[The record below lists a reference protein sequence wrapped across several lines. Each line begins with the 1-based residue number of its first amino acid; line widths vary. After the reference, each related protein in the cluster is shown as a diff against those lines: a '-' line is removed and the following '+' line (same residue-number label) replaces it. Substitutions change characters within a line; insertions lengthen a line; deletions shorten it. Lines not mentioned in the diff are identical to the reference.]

1 MLDMADDGLMLNIT
15 NNPKTPVFNKGK
27 KKIYQRK
34 ALRKTGSWKQTQP
47 NGGKQESSRGDA
59 SSLKRPNQ
67 TMPAAK
73 RKYKNAEKQS
83 PCERLPSLAPKRRKV
98 KEDPVEKEEKNGVAP
113 VKTSSLFRNNPEI
126 PEIHRQAVKTLKEK
140 IFTANSFSE
149 LNLHPHLVSTLNNV
163 LKFSNM
169 TSIQKQA
176 IPVLLDG
183 KDALVQSQTGSGKTL
198 AYGVPLVQSLQ
209 SVQTKIQRGD
219 GPYAV
224 IIIPT
229 RELALQSFDT
239 IQKLIKPFTWIVPG
253 VLMGGEKRKSEKAR
267 LRKGINIL
275 ISTPGRLVDHIKNTQ
290 NICFSRVQWL
300 VIDEADR
307 LLDLGFE
314 KDITVILNAL
324 NAAHEKRQ
332 NVLLSAT
339 LTNGVNRLAGI
350 SLKEPVNIYITET
363 NQSKPAF
370 VTKEMKTEQKNIKQN
385 SECYSIPEQLQQFM
399 VMVPSKLRLVTLSAF
414 ILQKYKFEKKQK
426 MIIFFS
432 SCESVEFHY
441 DLFTNV
447 LTPYSNS
454 KELKQLLFSAC
465 KMLFL
470 RLHGNMK
477 QEARKQVFLEF
488 SQSKIGVLLCT
499 DVAARGLDL
508 PEVTWIVQY
517 NAPTSPAEYV
527 HRAGRTARIGSCGNS
542 LLFLTPSEAEYANV
556 LVSHHISVSEIKM
569 ESILATLFVEHFKRK
584 QSGHKTQLDGVIL
597 QEVRESA
604 TTLQK
609 EYENYVHSTK
619 ETLLQAKKALQSFIR
634 AYATYPANLK
644 QIFHVKTL
652 HLGHTAKSFGLRDAP
667 QNLSSTIMANQ
678 QKKNF
683 KPRVKRSG
691 LGGHLFAKS
700 EVASLLQSEYSNGF
714 GANFYKVKKQ
724 RKPLKSRRS
733 QSENI

>member
-1 MLDMADDGLMLNIT
+1 MAGDDGSILNIAG
-15 NNPKTPVFNKGK
+15 NRGGPAFRRRK
-27 KKIYQRK
+27 KVCPREGSRDVQSQR
-34 ALRKTGSWKQTQP
+34 QTQP
-47 NGGKQESSRGDA
+47 IEGKYQKQQNSRSDH
-59 SSLKRPNQ
+59 SSLNSPNQ
-67 TMPAAK
+67 KVQIMK
-73 RKYKNAEKQS
+73 RKYKSIEKLPQ
-83 PCERLPSLAPKRRKV
+83 CERLPNLAPKKRKIE
-98 KEDPVEKEEKNGVAP
+98 EDPVDKVKMKEGTP
-113 VKTSSLFRNNPEI
+113 VKTSSLFKNNPEI
-126 PEIHRQAVKTLKEK
+126 PEIPRQTVKMVKEK
-140 IFTANSFSE
+140 VFTTNSFDE
-149 LNLHPHLVSTLNNV
+149 LQLHPHLVSTLNNV
-163 LKFSNM
+163 LKLSTM
-169 TSIQKQA
+169 TSVQKQT

-209 SVQTKIQRGD
+209 SVQPKIQRSD

-224 IIIPT
+224 VIIPT

-275 ISTPGRLVDHIKNTQ
+275 LSTPGRLVDHIKNTK

-339 LTNGVNRLAGI
+339 LTDGVNRLAGI
-350 SLKEPVNIYITET
+350 SLKEPANIYITEPR
-363 NQSKPAF
+363 QSKPVF
-370 VTKEMKTEQKNIKQN
+370 TTKQMTAKQENIKEDL
-385 SECYSIPEQLQQFM
+385 ECFSIPEQLQQFI
-399 VMVPSKLRLVTLSAF
+399 VIVPSKLRLVTLSAF
-414 ILQKYKFEKKQK
+414 ILQKCKMEKIQK
-426 MIIFFS
+426 MIVFFS

-441 DLFTNV
+441 TLFTNV
-447 LTPYSNS
+447 LTPYSDS
-454 KELKQLLFSAC
+454 KELKHLSFSAC
-465 KMLFL
+465 KMQFL
-470 RLHGNMK
+470 RLHGNME

-488 SQSKIGVLLCT
+488 SQSKMGVLLCT

-517 NAPTSPAEYV
+517 SAPSLLAEYV
-527 HRAGRTARIGSCGNS
+527 HRVGRTARIGSCGNS

-556 LVSHHISVSEIKM
+556 LASHQISVSEMKM
-569 ESILATLFVEHFKRK
+569 EGILSTFLMDRFRRK
-584 QSGHKTQLDGVIL
+584 QSGHKLEATIL
-597 QEVRESA
+597 QELRESA

-609 EYENYVHSTK
+609 EYENYVHSTE

-644 QIFHVKTL
+644 CFFHVKTL

-667 QNLSSTIMANQ
+667 QNLSSTIMANHS
-678 QKKNF
+678 KKIF
-683 KPRVKRSG
+683 RPGVKRSG
-691 LGGHLFAKS
+691 LGGRLCGKRKM
-700 EVASLLQSEYSNGF
+700 ASLLQSEYSNGF
-714 GANFYKVKKQ
+714 GVNFYKGKKK
-724 RKPLKSRRS
+724 RNTLFKKKP
-733 QSENI
+733 